1 MLEDIIEGCEI
12 KVCNVEQY
20 TEKKWKEMKFRVNLN
35 YIRAMAEGSCNW
47 TILFAP
53 ALGFVFIA
61 VYILLYKILNF
72 FTVK

>member
-1 MLEDIIEGCEI
+1 
-12 KVCNVEQY
+12 
-20 TEKKWKEMKFRVNLN
+20 MKFRVNLN